1 MADYYIRAP
10 VRLYFHIPARVAAS
24 IVQISADT
32 NVGEQTTSVVSI
44 LGCDK
49 DIQCC
54 HRCEL
59 NKTDGS
65 KTNEEIDLHSRDKFT
80 VLGMDSMN
88 YIF

>member
-10 VRLYFHIPARVAAS
+10 VRLYFHILARVAAS

-54 HRCEL
+54 QRCEL

-65 KTNEEIDLHSRDKFT
+65 KTNEEIDLHSRDGFT
-80 VLGMDSMN
+80 VLGIVSMI